1 MNISFKNDH
10 VCSTLLCVSKKHYCL
25 EIQFGLY
32 ICRGYDRGG
41 GGRGRGRFNWGSEGG
56 GRGRGRGGPPERG
69 NWRGGGARGRGS
81 FGFTS
86 SSLSKEDLDS
96 EMDAYMA
103 QTKGGLDKEI
113 DSYMNRFAHS
123 QAISSGIKFK
133 ILSEKLLPAFLQ
145 MATKIEIFS

>member
-1 MNISFKNDH
+1 MLNTVMCKCLSTKN
-10 VCSTLLCVSKKHYCL
+10 YCL
-25 EIQFGLY
+25 EIQFGPY

-56 GRGRGRGGPPERG
+56 GRGRGGRGGPPERG

-81 FGFTS
+81 FGYTS

-123 QAISSGIKFK
+123 QVIQLRNQIQHSIRNVYHHTCY
-133 ILSEKLLPAFLQ
+133 LP
-145 MATKIEIFS
+145 T